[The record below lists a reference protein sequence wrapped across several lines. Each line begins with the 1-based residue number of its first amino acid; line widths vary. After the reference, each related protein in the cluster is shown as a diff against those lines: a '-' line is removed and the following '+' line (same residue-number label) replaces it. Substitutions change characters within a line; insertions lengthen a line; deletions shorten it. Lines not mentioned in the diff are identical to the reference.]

1 MLLLLRRPHRN
12 ITSLYAF
19 EKIWKPTTDA
29 KRGRG
34 GDGDA
39 VGMTS
44 YERKP
49 MKCSHSASAG
59 LLYCLPTASQLLKL
73 RALGSVTCRNSE
85 QVLLQALWP
94 VATQN
99 RFCYRLCDLSQ
110 LRTRSATTNL
120 LPVFGRNLRWG
131 MARRK
136 SVCLTHDNKKHADVQ
151 PCTEWGSKTRSL
163 CPCGRKHTHTHA
175 HTHLT

>member
-85 QVLLQALWP
+85 QVLLQAL
-94 VATQN
+94 
-99 RFCYRLCDLSQ
+99 
-110 LRTRSATTNL
+110 
-120 LPVFGRNLRWG
+120 
-131 MARRK
+131 
-136 SVCLTHDNKKHADVQ
+136 
-151 PCTEWGSKTRSL
+151 
-163 CPCGRKHTHTHA
+163 
-175 HTHLT
+175 